1 MPAIFAHKLLAEIV
15 KNDYDNN
22 VSKIISKNYQNYLT
36 GSLGPDPLYFYGF
49 MKKLPLTN
57 KANNVHRTY
66 GKIFFNHKVSEE
78 KELAYMF
85 GMISHFT
92 LDKNVHKYIHM
103 LEHVAFIGI
112 HTGTLGFL
120 TDYQRDEYQQLIA
133 DIKKGEYHIY
143 ERHLLE
149 VTSLQGKFLALNEV
163 RVENNRRSQ
172 VIDVYINDDCF
183 ETFRGNGLCVSTASG
198 STAYNK
204 SLGGAVINSGAELMQ
219 LSEIAGIHHNAYRSL
234 GSSLILDKSHTIRF
248 QSQSYQGAIL
258 GIDHLVVDLQEHDCI
273 SIKMASKTARFLQY
287 KQVPFTKR
295 LKRAYLRS

>member
-1 MPAIFAHKLLAEIV
+1 MKTYAIVCKQDQESITLSEKIKAQLNTFLIYNETNPDIV
-15 KNDYDNN
+15 
-22 VSKIISKNYQNYLT
+22 ISVGGDGT
-36 GSLGPDPLYFYGF
+36 MLY
-49 MKKLPLTN
+49 
-57 KANNVHRTY
+57 
-66 GKIFFNHKVSEE
+66 S
-78 KELAYMF
+78 
-85 GMISHFT
+85 
-92 LDKNVHKYIHM
+92 VHKYIEQ
-103 LEHVAFIGI
+103 LDEVAFIGI

-120 TDYQRDEYQQLIA
+120 TDYQRDEYQQLVE

-149 VTSLQGKFLALNEV
+149 VTSLEGRYLALNEV

-234 GSSLILDKSHTIRF
+234 GSSLILDKSHTI

-258 GIDHLVVDLQEHDCI
+258 GVDQLVVDLKDNDCI
-273 SIKMASKTARFLQY
+273 CIQMSTQTARFLQY
-287 KQVPFTKR
+287 KNVPFTKR
-295 LKRAYLRS
+295 LKRA

>member
-1 MPAIFAHKLLAEIV
+1 MKTYAIVCKQDQESITLSEKIKAQLNTFLIYNETNPDIV
-15 KNDYDNN
+15 
-22 VSKIISKNYQNYLT
+22 ISVGGDGT
-36 GSLGPDPLYFYGF
+36 MLY
-49 MKKLPLTN
+49 
-57 KANNVHRTY
+57 
-66 GKIFFNHKVSEE
+66 S
-78 KELAYMF
+78 
-85 GMISHFT
+85 
-92 LDKNVHKYIHM
+92 VHKYIEQ
-103 LEHVAFIGI
+103 LDEVAFIGI

-120 TDYQRDEYQQLIA
+120 TDYQRDEYQQLVE

-149 VTSLQGKFLALNEV
+149 VTSLEGRYLALNEV

-258 GIDHLVVDLQEHDCI
+258 GVDQLVVDLKDNDCI
-273 SIKMASKTARFLQY
+273 CIQMSTQTARFLQY
-287 KQVPFTKR
+287 KNVPFTKR
-295 LKRAYLRS
+295 LKRAYLSS

>member
-1 MPAIFAHKLLAEIV
+1 MKTYAIVCKQDQESIILSEKIKSELNTFLTYEEISPDMV
-15 KNDYDNN
+15 
-22 VSKIISKNYQNYLT
+22 ISIGGDGT
-36 GSLGPDPLYFYGF
+36 MLY
-49 MKKLPLTN
+49 
-57 KANNVHRTY
+57 
-66 GKIFFNHKVSEE
+66 S
-78 KELAYMF
+78 
-85 GMISHFT
+85 
-92 LDKNVHKYIHM
+92 VHKYIHM

-258 GIDHLVVDLQEHDCI
+258 GIDHLCG
-273 SIKMASKTARFLQY
+273 
-287 KQVPFTKR
+287 
-295 LKRAYLRS
+295 